1 MISRWFAR
9 RKLRRQLQSCN
20 YEMAKTVVI
29 GKFSG
34 GVIPKVIPKELTALL
49 DTFISNPCFDTA
61 VDLIEHDPKFLAFFE
76 LSKRGGFTEHLFQ
89 QGDIK

>member
-29 GKFSG
+29 RKFSG
-34 GVIPKVIPKELTALL
+34 GVIPKELTALL

>member
-9 RKLRRQLQSCN
+9 RKLRKQLQNCN

-29 GKFSG
+29 RKFSG
-34 GVIPKVIPKELTALL
+34 GVIPKELAALL